1 MQRQRTW
8 QRQVVATPWA
18 HLFVVLPWQ
27 PLAAVQNV
35 CEVGRRAKQAE
46 RHDLDCPSAATDL
59 MLIALQLLEL
69 VVLGSGEVRPLGI
82 VLGCFLRRHARRRLR
97 GGRRE
102 LREREYDFRTR
113 SGCIT
118 RRHFKFTHNVNTM
131 SGTAAG
137 GGLILEGRVGDMPMW

>member
-1 MQRQRTW
+1 VQRQRTW

-18 HLFVVLPWQ
+18 HLFVVLPRQ

-59 MLIALQLLEL
+59 LLIALQLLEL

-102 LREREYDFRTR
+102 LREREYDFRT
-113 SGCIT
+113 
-118 RRHFKFTHNVNTM
+118 V
-131 SGTAAG
+131 
-137 GGLILEGRVGDMPMW
+137 